1 MARFARYTAGARWYD
16 VLSGERWVYAAGRRA
31 GMELLGARTGDV
43 VIDLGCGTGLNFPG
57 LVSAVGSEGLVIGID
72 RSPQMLA
79 MAARRVEANGWQDR
93 VRLLERDATALRPD
107 DVSGVISSARGH
119 AEGHAEGH
127 RKGHREGR
135 REDLADALLTTY
147 ALSVIPSRTE
157 AWRSAKALLRDG
169 ARIVIVDM
177 QPPRGRWRFLSPL
190 ARLACAAGGSDI
202 TARPWRMLER
212 DAADPPGVDR
222 AERKGR
228 HIVAVGGI
236 LAAPDDQA
244 PARTASSDG

>member
-16 VLSGERWVYAAGRRA
+16 LLSGERWVYAAGRRA
-31 GMELLGARTGDV
+31 GLELLGARAGDI

-57 LVSAVGSEGLVIGID
+57 LVSAVGGEGLVIGID

-79 MAARRVEANGWQDR
+79 MAARRVEAHGWHDR
-93 VRLLERDATALRPD
+93 VRLLQKDATALRPE
-107 DVSGVISSARGH
+107 DVAAAITAARGP
-119 AEGHAEGH
+119 GQG
-127 RKGHREGR
+127 
-135 REDLADALLTTY
+135 LADALLTTY
-147 ALSVIPSRTE
+147 ALSVIPARTE
-157 AWRSAKALLRDG
+157 AWRGAKALLRDG
-169 ARIVIVDM
+169 ARVVIVDM

-228 HIVAVGGI
+228 HIVAVGGV